1 MLGRDQYAVVTQ
13 NSTADT
19 ITFRAA
25 SQNPIHV
32 AVNFT
37 FPSVGQYEI
46 RVIQK
51 TETSTDTRTQNEAT
65 LTMVQS
71 YNNDKVLNLQRP
83 HTFVETSIVAS
94 DQINGVIQ
102 NFSAIGTS
110 VLRDFDKGG
119 WNGKYVATRNPAL
132 IALDVLAGTEN
143 SSPLTD
149 DQIDFV
155 SWNALKNHCNNQVT
169 LTVGGKTETVTNHVC
184 DVVVDTSQTVQE
196 LVNSILTTAR
206 AQLNIQQNGKFG
218 VMIDDTKTV
227 PRQLFTPANSWNFS
241 GTRTFAE
248 IPDALKVKF
257 IDPGLGWQLNEQIVY
272 YDGKNAGNARV
283 FEDLETYGI
292 TDYIQAHRYGRYMMK
307 SGVLR
312 SELFSINV
320 DVENL
325 VVTRGDLVAIQH
337 DVPKMGGMAFR
348 IVEINGAVIT
358 LDHDFIAPANAG
370 YTYRTIDGD
379 VKTGIIVSSTIDTI
393 TLQTADPDMGVDD
406 LIVVGE
412 RDKVTRNY
420 MVRGIAAGN
429 DLTATLELV
438 LYDDAVY
445 TEGAIPEWDPGFGDD
460 LLSGT
465 DLEVFDINHTNTITH
480 ENRYPFS
487 NVHLVWQARGN
498 IGTLEKY
505 DIYYTGLSGVEK
517 LIASTFEPSWTHVI
531 DILNETEYMGNGTY
545 RIVPVN
551 GLGVEGVDD
560 SHSLKPLR
568 DITPPEQPT
577 GFAINVQGETTEIFW
592 HLSNSPDVAY
602 YEVRYSPL
610 LIGASYYSAQHLTKV
625 NFDTDRTTAGSRT
638 GTYFITATDTSGNIS
653 KPLAMRT
660 TVETLP
666 HIDIVKTINDRLTGW
681 LGNLQGFV
689 PKGASLMSEGQFGN
703 VVPLSIYQ
711 FEEIFD
717 AGSIQEL
724 RIASKVQAYGLDQN
738 DVIETWVPLASA
750 IPLASANR
758 ADWDAWLEVSTSDD
772 SIVMADWVPLNNANA
787 IPIGAASVGWTPWRR
802 VEVMDAVGRFFKFR
816 IVAESNDPHVKVVV
830 SSGEVEI
837 DVVER
842 RFALSDV
849 PVSAGQNTINFVPS
863 FREKPAVA
871 ITIENTPSPLRY
883 EIISKTNSQLVFKFV
898 DMVTGADMPGQADI
912 IAVGYGKGATTSI

>member
-1 MLGRDQYAVVTQ
+1 MEVHRNQTDPTFRFITKQVSYNQLAITFKKDDPVTIQTAPNSISAAATIAFQRGLVKFNNNGNREETTADFTLYYRKVGAVSWTRLDKQYVTGVPVSQPSSTVELYQKGVDEYVTIRKLDFRDRYFIRNGKKLTMGTAEADGIQRGSFREKTDTRDDYEAHYSILLITPTSDILTFTAATQ
-13 NSTADT
+13 NPLYVVA
-19 ITFRAA
+19 TF
-25 SQNPIHV
+25 N
-32 AVNFT
+32 
-37 FPSVGQYEI
+37 FPSPGQYELKI
-46 RVIQK
+46 TQK
-51 TETSTDTRTQNEAT
+51 SDTSTDTRTQNEAT

-83 HTFVETSIVAS
+83 HTFVETSIIAS

-155 SWNALKNHCNNQVT
+155 SWNSLKNHCDNQVT

-325 VVTRGDLVAIQH
+325 VVTRGDLVAVQH

-379 VKTGIIVSSTIDTI
+379 VKTGVIVASTIDTI

-438 LYDDAVY
+438 LYDDDVY

-460 LLSGT
+460 LLHGT
-465 DLEVFDINHTNTITH
+465 DLEVFNIITQT
-480 ENRYPFS
+480 R
-487 NVHLVWQARGN
+487 
-498 IGTLEKY
+498 
-505 DIYYTGLSGVEK
+505 
-517 LIASTFEPSWTHVI
+517 
-531 DILNETEYMGNGTY
+531 
-545 RIVPVN
+545 
-551 GLGVEGVDD
+551 
-560 SHSLKPLR
+560 
-568 DITPPEQPT
+568 
-577 GFAINVQGETTEIFW
+577 
-592 HLSNSPDVAY
+592 
-602 YEVRYSPL
+602 
-610 LIGASYYSAQHLTKV
+610 
-625 NFDTDRTTAGSRT
+625 SRMR
-638 GTYFITATDTSGNIS
+638 TDTRS
-653 KPLAMRT
+653 
-660 TVETLP
+660 
-666 HIDIVKTINDRLTGW
+666 
-681 LGNLQGFV
+681 
-689 PKGASLMSEGQFGN
+689 
-703 VVPLSIYQ
+703 
-711 FEEIFD
+711 
-717 AGSIQEL
+717 
-724 RIASKVQAYGLDQN
+724 
-738 DVIETWVPLASA
+738 
-750 IPLASANR
+750 
-758 ADWDAWLEVSTSDD
+758 
-772 SIVMADWVPLNNANA
+772 VMC
-787 IPIGAASVGWTPWRR
+787 I
-802 VEVMDAVGRFFKFR
+802 
-816 IVAESNDPHVKVVV
+816 
-830 SSGEVEI
+830 
-837 DVVER
+837 
-842 RFALSDV
+842 
-849 PVSAGQNTINFVPS
+849 
-863 FREKPAVA
+863 
-871 ITIENTPSPLRY
+871 
-883 EIISKTNSQLVFKFV
+883 
-898 DMVTGADMPGQADI
+898 
-912 IAVGYGKGATTSI
+912 